1 MPGIRAMTGT
11 HLRQRRRQH
20 GMSLVE
26 LMVGVTIGLFI
37 VAAAVTLVAGQLS
50 DNRKLTVELQVQQ
63 DLRATGDIITRQL
76 RRAGFAGV
84 EGAQAGIA
92 TPDVAP
98 TVNALADITTTAP
111 DFDEVGFAYYYNAG
125 DNGPYG
131 YRLANGV
138 IEAQMGGGWQQLTDP
153 RTVRITAFTITP
165 AAGLQSRLPCPV
177 PCADGTSNCWPEL
190 VMRELVIFIRG
201 EAVGDPQV
209 VREINSR
216 VRLRND
222 WVRFNDPANPGMA
235 CPPG

>member
-1 MPGIRAMTGT
+1 MTRQARANAI
-11 HLRQRRRQH
+11 RQR

-50 DNRKLTVELQVQQ
+50 DNRRLTVELQVQQ
-63 DLRATGDIITRQL
+63 DLRATSDIITRQL

-84 EGAQAGIA
+84 EGAQASVA
-92 TPDVAP
+92 TPDVDPAL
-98 TVNALADITTTAP
+98 NALADITTAGP

-131 YRLANGV
+131 YRLVNGV
-138 IEAQMGGGWQQLTDP
+138 IQAQMGGNWQELTDP
-153 RTVRITAFTITP
+153 RTVRITGFTITP
-165 AAGLQSRLPCPV
+165 TAGLQSRLPCPEA
-177 PCADGTSNCWPEL
+177 CADGTSNCWPEL
-190 VMRELVIFIRG
+190 VVRELVIWIRG
-201 EAVGDPQV
+201 EAVGNAQLM
-209 VREINSR
+209 REINSR

-222 WVRFNDPANPGMA
+222 WVRFNAPDPAGGPNNLL

>member
-1 MPGIRAMTGT
+1 MPDQATLRPS
-11 HLRQRRRQH
+11 RQR

-37 VAAAVTLVAGQLS
+37 VAAAVTLVAGQLA
-50 DNRKLTVELQVQQ
+50 DNRKLTLELQVQQ

-84 EGAQAGIA
+84 EGAQNGVSSPDGALPAANNMAAVA
-92 TPDVAP
+92 TS
-98 TVNALADITTTAP
+98 AP
-111 DFDEVGFAYYYNAG
+111 DFDRVDFSYFYNAG

-131 YRLANGV
+131 YRLVNGV
-138 IEAQMGGGWQQLTDP
+138 IEARMGGAWQQLTDP
-153 RTVRITAFTITP
+153 RTVRVTTFTITP
-165 AAGLQSRLPCPV
+165 TPGLQSRLPCPV

-190 VMRELVIFIRG
+190 VVRELDITIRG
-201 EAVGDPQV
+201 EAVGSPEV
-209 VREINSR
+209 IREINSR

-222 WVRFNDPANPGMA
+222 FVRFNDIDNPGRA